1 MNLQSTVWVTSSTA
15 LNLQSPVNSSGTLGV
30 RRPPPSSTH
39 SDSDSDPNKS
49 QNLTCV
55 QNLSNQDSHIRK
67 QTVPKFTHY
76 AQERAFEDTPV
87 ELVQSVHRFALCGLY
102 SSAFCPYSTKA
113 KNMAKKHAFGVICVS
128 AQGTSTQDGLLRDPT
143 VIKVT
148 HFPQITKFLCPTSRM
163 CTAVIRSL

>member
-102 SSAFCPYSTKA
+102 SSAKRNYNYSYNYNYAHIARRRKIWQKSMLSVLFA
-113 KNMAKKHAFGVICVS
+113 SLHKGPRPKMGCSVI
-128 AQGTSTQDGLLRDPT
+128 QL
-143 VIKVT
+143 
-148 HFPQITKFLCPTSRM
+148 
-163 CTAVIRSL
+163 

>member
-87 ELVQSVHRFALCGLY
+87 ELVQSVHRFALCGYRPSHVVLL
-102 SSAFCPYSTKA
+102 
-113 KNMAKKHAFGVICVS
+113 
-128 AQGTSTQDGLLRDPT
+128 GLLPIQHEGAKYGKKACFRCYLRLCTKDLDPRWAA
-143 VIKVT
+143 
-148 HFPQITKFLCPTSRM
+148 P
-163 CTAVIRSL
+163 